1 MSGRNSEVIEV
12 KGLDSKEI
20 VYSSSCAEVL
30 VDCDREYRYA
40 DIFVR
45 LFQQFWIVPDLVY
58 GPRSGWHVNVLNDF
72 VLTGLL
78 AASKVKISEERIRI
92 AAVMAKNDSGP
103 SDISCFFDL
112 PEADVL
118 FAAGNKTRIVDRTE
132 LHALNVEF
140 RSLFNK
146 NLRFDSLGAN
156 FRNVPN

>member
-1 MSGRNSEVIEV
+1 
-12 KGLDSKEI
+12 
-20 VYSSSCAEVL
+20 
-30 VDCDREYRYA
+30 
-40 DIFVR
+40 
-45 LFQQFWIVPDLVY
+45 
-58 GPRSGWHVNVLNDF
+58 VLNDF